1 MSYCIFSFC
10 SRSALRFPR
19 NHLVSTDNSA
29 PILLNDPLKIFSL
42 SFLGFKTGFHRR
54 LMEVLKQKQE
64 DWHVCIISLGEG
76 LIRISRLHWL
86 RDLDTDC

>member
-54 LMEVLKQKQE
+54 LMEGVE
-64 DWHVCIISLGEG
+64 AEARG
-76 LIRISRLHWL
+76 LACLHNIFGGGF
-86 RDLDTDC
+86 D